1 MSNDKHYVI
10 VFIGPQ
16 GSGKT
21 TLAKPLNK
29 KLTAQ
34 GFRSCIVKMT
44 DYTIFH
50 IWFIKFVTWLVR
62 DNIVFVKFYENL
74 APQKLASP
82 TFFRRLLLFL
92 IVLHMFGLVMS
103 LLRLRLFRLVRR
115 CRIIV
120 DDEGFIFKQ
129 IPDLLFMVAYSKPGV
144 RELKLVRMFFK
155 FLVIIARNTLR
166 GCVIV
171 RVRAPYSVLRERYV
185 RRGLIEPRS
194 YIEFQDRVY
203 DIVLRYVPVLYND
216 CRHIEV
222 DGVRDVVRNLEQ
234 VFNAIITREDHG

>member
-1 MSNDKHYVI
+1 MTKAYYVI
-10 VFIGPQ
+10 LVGPQ

-21 TLAKPLNK
+21 TLAKL
-29 KLTAQ
+29 LVREFRAR
-34 GFRSCIVKMT
+34 GFKPCIVKMV

-50 IWFIKFVTWLVR
+50 ILFIRFVNRLVW
-62 DNIVFVKFYENL
+62 DSVVHVKFYENL
-74 APQKLASP
+74 PPQKSASP
-82 TFFRRLLLFL
+82 TVYRRLLLLL
-92 IVLHMFGLVMS
+92 IVLHTFGLVMS
-103 LLRLRLFRLVRR
+103 LLKLRLFRLVRR

-129 IPDLLFMVAYSKPGV
+129 IPDLLYLVAYSKPGV

-155 FLVIIARNTLR
+155 FLIVLARSTLR
-166 GCVIV
+166 GSVIV
-171 RVRAPYSVLRERYV
+171 RVRAPYSVLRERYA

-234 VFNAIITREDHG
+234 VFDAIITREDHG